1 MIEESG
7 SCKMTPEE
15 EAKYYKQLNFD
26 FLNYIKLRKVVQLE
40 DLAQNFKMTT
50 QEAVHRINSLELNKM
65 LTGVIDER
73 GKYIYITQQEFEAVM
88 NYIKIKGRV
97 NKADL
102 LQECNNLIKLDPSES
117 DKNLIM
123 NEEKK
128 ILEEVESEFQIAPE
142 VK

>member
-1 MIEESG
+1 M
-7 SCKMTPEE
+7 
-15 EAKYYKQLNFD
+15 
-26 FLNYIKLRKVVQLE
+26 VQLE

-117 DKNLIM
+117 
-123 NEEKK
+123 
-128 ILEEVESEFQIAPE
+128 VRPVCPE
-142 VK
+142 VHFTPSLFFERTTK